1 MPFTLIWCLYYKHL
15 NMGPLEPLNIW
26 NTVLAILNTLVC
38 QFVPKFPLVSMIW
51 YSYDMLILL
60 NICKDYSV
68 LVLHSLA
75 NTIQCNGK
83 VNEIPRLSRKCQTH
97 HKFLES
103 SKQFDNFENI
113 KLCATRDIHVNIIW
127 FYFYLNISKSI
138 KLFLWTSNVWI
149 LFSGK
154 PVVNQ

>member
-1 MPFTLIWCLYYKHL
+1 
-15 NMGPLEPLNIW
+15 MGPLEPLNIW
-26 NTVLAILNTLVC
+26 NTVLAILNTLVR
-38 QFVPKFPLVSMIW
+38 QFVPKFALVSMIW

-103 SKQFDNFENI
+103 SKQFDNFESI
-113 KLCATRDIHVNIIW
+113 KLRATRDIRVIW
-127 FYFYLNISKSI
+127 FCFHLNISRYQIISLNIKCLNIIFWQTSSESI
-138 KLFLWTSNVWI
+138 ECN
-149 LFSGK
+149 GK
-154 PVVNQ
+154 DIRFHNYLHRNK